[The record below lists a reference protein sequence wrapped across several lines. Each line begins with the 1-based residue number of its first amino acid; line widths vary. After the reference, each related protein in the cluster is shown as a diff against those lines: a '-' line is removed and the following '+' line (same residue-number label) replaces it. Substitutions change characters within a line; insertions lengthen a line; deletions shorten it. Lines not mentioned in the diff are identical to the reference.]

1 MKQELIDA
9 LIGISGKDYV
19 FFAHEDIEGYLYD
32 ETEEFVR
39 PEACQDCVVIRP
51 GTYEEV
57 SAILKLCN
65 ETKTPVIPGAAAPA
79 PAARLFRRCPPS
91 SCPWSASG
99 RSWRWMRPI

>member
-65 ETKTPVIPGAAAPA
+65 ETKTPVIPRGGGTGACGAAGLAYG
-79 PAARLFRRCPPS
+79 LTGVLVSVFF
-91 SCPWSASG
+91 
-99 RSWRWMRPI
+99 M